1 SRPRPVRIRSSRR
14 GCCRPRSRLQP
25 RRPRPKRRR
34 TPPKATAPRQGPPAP
49 APASRRVP
57 EALDAA
63 ARALARR
70 DRSEADVLAVLRR
83 KGVSEDEA
91 VEAVETLRR
100 LGAVDDE
107 RFAVAGAG
115 SLAERGYGDIA
126 IVFRLEREGLTRELV
141 DRAVSALEPET
152 ERARRLVARRGATA
166 K

>member
-1 SRPRPVRIRSSRR
+1 MSD
-14 GCCRPRSRLQP
+14 
-25 RRPRPKRRR
+25 
-34 TPPKATAPRQGPPAP
+34 
-49 APASRRVP
+49 
-57 EALDAA
+57 ALDAA

-70 DRSEADVLAVLRR
+70 DRSEAGVLEVLQR
-83 KGVSEDEA
+83 KGVAEDEA
-91 VEAVETLRR
+91 VEAVETLKR

-166 K
+166 KTARWLASRGFASDSVEVAIAEGEGAELG